1 MQPVKL
7 FTIQMCTFSITV
19 AVSRVL
25 ARSEVRILRLMLVC
39 KPWMQMN
46 EESKQSS
53 VRPGFFSLVDMDAKN
68 WILKEII
75 Y

>member
-7 FTIQMCTFSITV
+7 F
-19 AVSRVL
+19 VSTNVYFQYYCDSVT
-25 ARSEVRILRLMLVC
+25 RSEVRILRLMLVC
-39 KPWMQMN
+39 KPWVQMN
-46 EESKQSS
+46 KENKQSS
-53 VRPGFFSLVDMDAKN
+53 VHPGFFSLVDMDVKN